1 MEDDRGVTACG
12 HWHRQLGA
20 EDPSEVADLA
30 HDDFRLL
37 VDMLRVSLT
46 KSQASPG
53 PQTEICSPPD
63 LDIPTKSSCTSGIAA
78 LVCEGALNL
87 LDARLVGILAPLD
100 QLLFHPFRFCSEPL
114 RLTGTGS

>member
-1 MEDDRGVTACG
+1 
-12 HWHRQLGA
+12 
-20 EDPSEVADLA
+20 
-30 HDDFRLL
+30 
-37 VDMLRVSLT
+37 MLWVSLT

-78 LVCEGALNL
+78 LVREGALNL